1 MSIAALFTI
10 ARTWKQ
16 PIYQSAEELI
26 RKLWYMY
33 TMEYY
38 SAIKQN
44 TFESVV
50 MKWMNLE
57 PITFNE
63 VSQKEK
69 DKYCILPWWWWWWF
83 SHQVMSNFCDP
94 MGYSLTGLSV
104 YNILQARILEWVAI
118 SFFGGSS
125 QPRNWTWISC
135 IAGRFFTDWATR
147 EAPYITISMW
157 NLERWYQ
164 QSYMQGSEG
173 DKDVKNR
180 LLDSVGEDE
189 SGMIWENSTE
199 TCTLP

>member
-1 MSIAALFTI
+1 
-10 ARTWKQ
+10 
-16 PIYQSAEELI
+16 
-26 RKLWYMY
+26 
-33 TMEYY
+33 MEYY

-104 YNILQARILEWVAI
+104 HNILQARILEWVAI

-135 IAGRFFTDWATR
+135 IAGRFFTDRATR

>member
-104 YNILQARILEWVAI
+104 HNILQARILEWVAI

-125 QPRNWTWISC
+125 QPRNWTWISY